1 MRWRGRRQSRNIEDR
16 RDAGGA
22 GGGGFGGLGGLG
34 RGGFGGGPRMR
45 LPIGRK
51 GGGLGIVGIIAVV
64 ALYALLGG
72 DLGNMGSLVDD
83 GGQAQ
88 RTPAGDAPSDDLAR
102 FVSVVLADTED
113 TWHQIFQDGGGT
125 YQEPTLVLFTGQVR
139 SACGGASSASGPFY
153 CPGDRKV
160 YIDLSFYDEL
170 KRRFGAPGDFAQAYV
185 IAHEVGH
192 HVQTLLGI
200 ERQVRQAQAGADQRE
215 QNAIQVRMEL
225 QADCF
230 AGVWAHH
237 ADRGRQ
243 LLEQGDLEEALRAAQ
258 AIGDDAL
265 QKQATGRVVPDAF
278 THGSS
283 AQRARWFRAGF
294 EAGQIAAC
302 DTFGAKSL

>member
-1 MRWRGRRQSRNIEDR
+1 MRWRGRRESTNVEDR
-16 RDAGGA
+16 RGQGGRF
-22 GGGGFGGLGGLG
+22 GGGFGGLGG
-34 RGGFGGGPRMR
+34 GPRIR

-72 DLGNMGSLVDD
+72 DLSDLGGLVDN
-83 GGQAQ
+83 GG
-88 RTPAGDAPSDDLAR
+88 GYGEAPSTGMQPTDERAR
-102 FVSVVLADTED
+102 FVSVVLADTEE
-113 TWHQIFQDGGGT
+113 TWQQLFQAGGGR
-125 YQEPTLVLFTGQVR
+125 YVEPVLVLFSDQVR
-139 SACGGASSASGPFY
+139 SACGGASAAVGPFY
-153 CPGDRKV
+153 CPGDQKV

-200 ERQVRQAQAGADQRE
+200 ERQVRQAQAGASERQ
-215 QNAIQVRMEL
+215 QNDIQVRMEL

-230 AGVWAHH
+230 AGIWAHH
-237 ADRGRQ
+237 ADRTRQ

-258 AIGDDAL
+258 AIGDDAI
-265 QKQATGRVVPDAF
+265 QKQTTGRVVPDSF

-283 AQRARWFRAGF
+283 AQRARWFRKGF
-294 EAGQIAAC
+294 EAGEISAC
-302 DTFGAKSL
+302 DTFGTATP

>member
-1 MRWRGRRQSRNIEDR
+1 MRWRGRRESSNIEDR
-16 RDAGGA
+16 RGQ
-22 GGGGFGGLGGLG
+22 GGGFGGLG
-34 RGGFGGGPRMR
+34 RGGFGGPRIR
-45 LPIGRK
+45 FPVGGK
-51 GGGLGIVGIIAVV
+51 VGGLGIVGIIAVV

-72 DLGNMGSLVDD
+72 VF
-83 GGQAQ
+83 GGDFGGVGGYGDEAVAPQTA
-88 RTPAGDAPSDDLAR
+88 AGDQPSDEPAR
-102 FVSVVLADTED
+102 FVAVVLADTEE
-113 TWHQIFQDGGGT
+113 TWHQLFQAGGGR

-153 CPGDRKV
+153 CPGDRKI
-160 YIDLSFYDEL
+160 YIDLGFYDEL
-170 KRRFGAPGDFAQAYV
+170 RRRFGAPGDFAQAYV

-200 ERQVRQAQAGADQRE
+200 EGQVRQAQARASERE
-215 QNAIQVRMEL
+215 RNAILVRLEL

-230 AGVWAHH
+230 AGIWAHH

-258 AIGDDAL
+258 AIGDDAI

-283 AQRARWFRAGF
+283 EQRARWFRAGF
-294 EAGQIAAC
+294 EAGTVAAC
-302 DTFGAKSL
+302 DTFAAKTP